1 MASSYLI
8 DVHKKLYC
16 PESDDAKSGFYYGNL
31 DTKTLKMSFGFKE
44 NFAAANDM
52 LSETWNSATE
62 AFGKAVD
69 GLINKVPL
77 FKNFKINKD
86 MKLRDKLIMFYI
98 IAKEF
103 SGVANDD
110 SNQILET
117 AKEIQTA
124 FERQY
129 MYNIPVRK
137 TMPRL
142 TVNIE
147 GITVN
152 FAYGACN
159 LFDAKREVW
168 DPIQNI
174 VATFFP
180 KAKEDSK
187 HAGLSQITN
196 QATIPYEQQLLP
208 DLLPRLLGL
217 TKKVKNE
224 KDNTEKEEKIFTYNL
239 KQLTQMTRTFVKNNS
254 KASKLKEKAEKAVIN
269 DFGVNLG
276 SRVLNGIGNGIAS
289 IFTGKEGED
298 VQVKASTIKKVN
310 KTWNSSS
317 ARLSQDTDDSTQ
329 KEIEEIV
336 NPTNNNKDVNNTMGP
351 LSIPENTD
359 KGEEGTVDVSQVA
372 DEAQKTI
379 DNVIDTANQNGY
391 QLTEVTGNKIEKLNL
406 KYEKNDI
413 ADSVKTIVTDI
424 INLEPDTIG
433 DLTSQYYNTLVDT
446 TNRKNSHVV
455 DFYMGYPNEYI
466 NQISQFDKY
475 KKNKYTIHYKD
486 IIVTDM
492 QVTFN
497 ENNLDSNGYPLE
509 GSVTISGIWSLL
521 WPGFAVDY
529 LEPSK
534 K

>member
-16 PESDDAKSGFYYGNL
+16 PESDNNAPGFYYGNL

-62 AFGKAVD
+62 ALGKAVD

-77 FKNFKINKD
+77 FKDFKINKD

-103 SGVANDD
+103 SGVVNDD

-117 AKEIQTA
+117 AKEIQNA

-142 TVNIE
+142 TVNME

-180 KAKEDSK
+180 KAKEDPD
-187 HAGLSQITN
+187 HAGLSKITN

-208 DLLPRLLGL
+208 DLLPRLLGF

-254 KASKLKEKAEKAVIN
+254 KASKLKEKAEKAVTN

-276 SRVLNGIGNGIAS
+276 SKVWNGLGNALA
-289 IFTGKEGED
+289 FVTGKEGED
-298 VQVKASTIKKVN
+298 VQVKASTITKVN

-317 ARLSQDTDDSTQ
+317 TRLSQNTDNVTQ

-336 NPTNNNKDVNNTMGP
+336 NPPNNSEDANNNVIGP
-351 LSIPENTD
+351 LSVPENTD
-359 KGEEGTVDVSQVA
+359 KGEEGEVDVSQVA

-379 DNVIDTANQNGY
+379 DNVIDTASQNGY

-406 KYEKNDI
+406 KYEKNNI
-413 ADSVKTIVTDI
+413 VDSVKTIVTDI

-433 DLTSQYYNTLVDT
+433 DLTSQYYDTLT
-446 TNRKNSHVV
+446 STSNRKNSHVV
-455 DFYMGYPNEYI
+455 DFYMG
-466 NQISQFDKY
+466 
-475 KKNKYTIHYKD
+475 
-486 IIVTDM
+486 
-492 QVTFN
+492 
-497 ENNLDSNGYPLE
+497 
-509 GSVTISGIWSLL
+509 
-521 WPGFAVDY
+521 
-529 LEPSK
+529 
-534 K
+534 